1 MVIQFKNRKKELK
14 EMQDVLGS
22 GKFELMV
29 LCGRRRIGKTE
40 LVLKATEKKKRVYY
54 LAVGENNLERF
65 YSACIAAFPEM
76 TVIKPDWE
84 ALFGFLKNKAD
95 AVIIDEFQNLIKE
108 NSSIVNLFQSIVDLT
123 LKNSKNKA
131 VSARLFCFNDYI
143 NGA

>member
-1 MVIQFKNRKKELK
+1 
-14 EMQDVLGS
+14 
-22 GKFELMV
+22 
-29 LCGRRRIGKTE
+29 
-40 LVLKATEKKKRVYY
+40 
-54 LAVGENNLERF
+54 
-65 YSACIAAFPEM
+65 M

-123 LKNSKNKA
+123 LKNSKIKLFL
-131 VSARLFCFNDYI
+131 SARLFCFNDYI